1 MGRQEELAT
10 AEARLA
16 NREILLASKETELL
30 QREKALKEY
39 WAKEIDL
46 YLAAHPGHGWREA
59 LDAVARIGLGHFTD
73 IDPHTGAPASV
84 QETQKKF
91 DAAILQVQNANPN
104 LSYAEA
110 LVEASRLSPALFG
123 LQASQPAAGHMDE
136 IRDKL
141 IGSYLEGHPGSD
153 YRTAYLEIG
162 KEYPHL
168 FDV

>member
-1 MGRQEELAT
+1 MGKQEELAT

-39 WAKEIDL
+39 WAKEIDE
-46 YLAAHPGHGWREA
+46 YLREHPGQGWRDA
-59 LDAVARIGLGHFTD
+59 LDAAACIGLGHFTD
-73 IDPHTGAPASV
+73 IDPTTGAPASV
-84 QETQKKF
+84 QETQKKI
-91 DAAILQVQNANPN
+91 DAAVLQVQKANPD

-110 LVEASRLSPALFG
+110 LVEASRHSPGLFG
-123 LQASQPAAGHMDE
+123 LQTSRPAAGHMDGV
-136 IRDKL
+136 RDRL